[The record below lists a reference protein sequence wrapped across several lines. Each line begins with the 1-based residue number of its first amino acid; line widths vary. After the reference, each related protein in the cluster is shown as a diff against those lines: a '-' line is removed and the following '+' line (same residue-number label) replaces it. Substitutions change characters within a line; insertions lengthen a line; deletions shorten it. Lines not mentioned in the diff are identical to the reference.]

1 MTHETLERLHTI
13 AEVHSD
19 SRHPAMSRDQR
30 LERWVELLEQQPER
44 TLTALAGTEYQPVA
58 ARDAMRSAGSP
69 LTVAFE
75 DPLLRAEGLKD
86 DTYGEAKRFFEI
98 TDRQLHR
105 IVCYC
110 HVGAEVRAGT
120 TARHVRRL
128 LALKQTGRFRW
139 LRQLLAI

>member
-1 MTHETLERLHTI
+1 MKHETLERLHTI

-19 SRHPAMSRDQR
+19 PRHPAMSRDQR

-98 TDRQLHR
+98 TDRQLHA

-110 HVGAEVRAGT
+110 HIGAMTPAYRSARRVRATIGERGFF
-120 TARHVRRL
+120 AR
-128 LALKQTGRFRW
+128 
-139 LRQLLAI
+139 LRELVSFY